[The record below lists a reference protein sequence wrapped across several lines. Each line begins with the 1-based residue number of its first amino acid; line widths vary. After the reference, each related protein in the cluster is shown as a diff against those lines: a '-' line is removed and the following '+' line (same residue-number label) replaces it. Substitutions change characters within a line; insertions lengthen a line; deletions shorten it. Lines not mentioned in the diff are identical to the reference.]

1 MKPLLNIFIK
11 ILILE
16 NPIVNFIKLT
26 EYPLVSDRAK
36 RITNKI
42 GWDKLYEKSK
52 EAQIN
57 GTCTIKLEE
66 DE

>member
-1 MKPLLNIFIK
+1 MKKLINFFIK
-11 ILILE
+11 ISFLE
-16 NPIVNFIKLT
+16 NIINFFKAT
-26 EYPLVSDRAK
+26 EFPLVSDRAK
-36 RITNKI
+36 NIADKI

-52 EAQIN
+52 EAQKN

>member
-1 MKPLLNIFIK
+1 MKKFIEFLIIIIDSFAFFPILKRKWHPLI
-11 ILILE
+11 
-16 NPIVNFIKLT
+16 
-26 EYPLVSDRAK
+26 SDRAYA
-36 RITNKI
+36 IANKI

-52 EAQIN
+52 EAQMN

>member
-1 MKPLLNIFIK
+1 MKLLLNILFAPFT
-11 ILILE
+11 
-16 NPIVNFIKLT
+16 PIINFFRIT

-36 RITNKI
+36 NIADKI

-52 EAQIN
+52 EAQKN
-57 GTCTIKLEE
+57 GTCTIKIEE

>member
-1 MKPLLNIFIK
+1 MKKFIEF
-11 ILILE
+11 LIIIIDSFAFFPML
-16 NPIVNFIKLT
+16 KRKSH
-26 EYPLVSDRAK
+26 PLVSDRAK
-36 RITNKI
+36 NIADKI

-52 EAQIN
+52 EAQMN

>member
-1 MKPLLNIFIK
+1 MKTLLNFFIK

-16 NPIVNFIKLT
+16 NPIFNFVKIT

-36 RITNKI
+36 NIADKI

-52 EAQIN
+52 EAQMN
-57 GTCTIKLEE
+57 GTCTIKIEE
-66 DE
+66 NE